1 MGDLMMEW
9 LQHGW
14 AWIASLD
21 YSGWVVWTITISLLL
36 GGLLGAIL
44 PFVPGPLL
52 LFAAGILHTI
62 LRPEAGMGWPG
73 IALLTVLLIIAY
85 VLDFTCSA
93 IGARWFGASRWGIA
107 GVFIGAIV
115 GMFFGLLGMLVGPVI
130 GTLSFEILFA
140 KKTTRPAI
148 KSTWGVV
155 LGTGMGIIARVVISV
170 LMIAVV
176 IIDIVWL

>member
-1 MGDLMMEW
+1 MTEW
-9 LQHGW
+9 FQQGW
-14 AWIASLD
+14 AWVAALD
-21 YSGWVVWTITISLLL
+21 YSGWIVWGITLSLLL
-36 GGLLGAIL
+36 GGLLGALL

-62 LRPEAGMGWPG
+62 LRPEAGMSWPG
-73 IALLTVLLIIAY
+73 IALLTVLLIVAY

-107 GVFIGAIV
+107 GVFLGAIV
-115 GMFFGLLGMLVGPVI
+115 GLFFGMIGMLMGPVI

-140 KKTTRPAI
+140 KKTARPAI

-155 LGTGMGIIARVVISV
+155 LGTGMGLVARVVVS
-170 LMIAVV
+170 LAMIAVV
-176 IIDIVWL
+176 IVDIAWW